1 MPGANKWEDLLQS
14 ATPVT
19 IPFGRNIS
27 SPADL
32 WCFSQWSPK
41 EDRAAISRQ
50 LSDVWLPREESFPQ
64 FRMAPCQD
72 TVLKQGFLYKK
83 RERSSTSFRR
93 PWQNGYFAL
102 KKSPGFAGLLLEEFR
117 DASLRVTKETL
128 FLDTVKH
135 VGPVTTSR
143 SKQYAF
149 QVVVLGRSPLFFAC
163 DNELLRSEW
172 IDVFARYTD
181 DSVEPPM
188 THGRRSPEGGPS
200 ARQLRQSQSTSIYV
214 DMKSEDIGQR
224 TSISDSKGYEV
235 FIQKTPLSEDNDL
248 YGNHVLQISKTR
260 LSFKHMDKNEYI
272 LSWPFTQLRGFK
284 SQSEQQLII
293 LETGRRC
300 HFGKGRLVMKTRYAD
315 AIVNDIRE
323 AIASESL
330 SSDNSLDSE
339 PENNHRPVSRTV
351 SDNQCN
357 VTVSV
362 RPRRVHSDKVINQL
376 AVGRS
381 LSSRPAPISPT
392 LVTSSLAPPPS
403 HEIKSPVM
411 LTDDPSEDVFR
422 FDNTLGVFT
431 EVKAKK
437 EVPHKTADWKTST
450 TFSKT
455 MTEWRENDNS
465 SIDYDDNDH
474 PYVDIIPDEK
484 TEKPLSS
491 DEASSLLAQVVADL
505 TEPQKR
511 NCFVKS
517 NSTGGIQAKHF
528 EVNEGRRAS
537 APVVGSTEYTTT
549 TTTATTRTTVSD
561 SEPPGGASSSQR
573 RLKLEK
579 INEVSFIETTDGG
592 DTPLT
597 PKKHP
602 TVNTLNSTIPD
613 RPRSMSELHA
623 IEHQTPPQDRREIH
637 RSRTFL
643 GISRSNIGSSLT
655 DIYSTKHHGLRATC
669 SFSPSSDFS
678 QQLAKDSSHFGLA
691 ASLEKVPSF
700 PKSRV
705 VRAFENIGG
714 LDNSRHMLDMSPLP
728 PEFHDTGSFDSDKDQ
743 LSPVSPTFKDYT
755 PPRPP
760 KESDVRSHRSRSS
773 SRSPPPPLPERL
785 PSSPILFAKEK
796 THISIH
802 MSLSK
807 AYANS
812 PPKVQPR
819 IPNTMASHSI
829 GPKTS
834 CDNASPPPRPPK
846 PESLSNSLRKTAFE
860 QTRQSSAQ
868 HSQLNSSVRHNVTE
882 KRSDGYHWDLDDDK
896 DGNLGKAANPLVT
909 VTPPRSL
916 KFSKHKVPLMRGL
929 SQSDSDI
936 IESLENPMKS
946 ILESSR
952 SVPHSGAP

>member
-1 MPGANKWEDLLQS
+1 
-14 ATPVT
+14 
-19 IPFGRNIS
+19 
-27 SPADL
+27 
-32 WCFSQWSPK
+32 
-41 EDRAAISRQ
+41 
-50 LSDVWLPREESFPQ
+50 
-64 FRMAPCQD
+64 
-72 TVLKQGFLYKK
+72 
-83 RERSSTSFRR
+83 
-93 PWQNGYFAL
+93 
-102 KKSPGFAGLLLEEFR
+102 
-117 DASLRVTKETL
+117 
-128 FLDTVKH
+128 
-135 VGPVTTSR
+135 
-143 SKQYAF
+143 
-149 QVVVLGRSPLFFAC
+149 
-163 DNELLRSEW
+163 
-172 IDVFARYTD
+172 
-181 DSVEPPM
+181 
-188 THGRRSPEGGPS
+188 
-200 ARQLRQSQSTSIYV
+200 
-214 DMKSEDIGQR
+214 
-224 TSISDSKGYEV
+224 
-235 FIQKTPLSEDNDL
+235 
-248 YGNHVLQISKTR
+248 
-260 LSFKHMDKNEYI
+260 
-272 LSWPFTQLRGFK
+272 
-284 SQSEQQLII
+284 
-293 LETGRRC
+293 
-300 HFGKGRLVMKTRYAD
+300 MKTRYAD
-315 AIVNDIRE
+315 AIISDIRE

-330 SSDNSLDSE
+330 SSDNSSDSE

-381 LSSRPAPISPT
+381 LSSKPSPISPT
-392 LVTSSLAPPPS
+392 LVTSSLVPPPS

-411 LTDDPSEDVFR
+411 LADDPCEDVFR

-437 EVPHKTADWKTST
+437 EVLNKTADWKTSS

-455 MTEWRENDNS
+455 MTEWRENEQS
-465 SIDYDDNDH
+465 SIDYDDDH
-474 PYVDIIPDEK
+474 PYIDIIPDEK

-537 APVVGSTEYTTT
+537 APVVGSTEYTT
-549 TTTATTRTTVSD
+549 ATTVSD
-561 SEPPGGASSSQR
+561 SEPSGGVTNSQR
-573 RLKLEK
+573 KLKLEK

-592 DTPLT
+592 DMPLT

-602 TVNTLNSTIPD
+602 IVNTLNSTISD

-623 IEHQTPPQDRREIH
+623 IELRTPPQDRRDIH

-643 GISRSNIGSSLT
+643 GISKSNIGSSLT

-669 SFSPSSDFS
+669 SFTPSSDFS

-714 LDNSRHMLDMSPLP
+714 LDTSRHMSPLP
-728 PEFHDTGSFDSDKDQ
+728 PEFHDTGSFDSDRDQ
-743 LSPVSPTFKDYT
+743 LSPVSPTFKDYI

-760 KESDVRSHRSRSS
+760 RESDVRMRRSRSS

-785 PSSPILFAKEK
+785 PSSPNLFATEK
-796 THISIH
+796 THTSIH
-802 MSLSK
+802 TSLSK
-807 AYANS
+807 AYTNS
-812 PPKVQPR
+812 PPRVQPR
-819 IPNTMASHSI
+819 VPNTLVSHST
-829 GPKTS
+829 GSKTTS
-834 CDNASPPPRPPK
+834 DNASPPPRPPK

-868 HSQLNSSVRHNVTE
+868 HSQLNSSVRHHLTE
-882 KRSDGYHWDLDDDK
+882 KRLDGYHWDLDDNK
-896 DGNLGKAANPLVT
+896 DGNPGKAAHPLVT

-916 KFSKHKVPLMRGL
+916 KFSKHNVV
-929 SQSDSDI
+929 
-936 IESLENPMKS
+936 S
-946 ILESSR
+946 ILFSY
-952 SVPHSGAP
+952 HFYLAGTC